1 MFGRRDCSWFIIDIY
16 RTMGIII
23 PRDASMQEE
32 GAEGKYIKYRF
43 Y

>member
-1 MFGRRDCSWFIIDIY
+1 RRDCSQLIMDIY

-32 GAEGKYIKYRF
+32 GVAGKYINL
-43 Y
+43 